1 MRPLPPPPPTN
12 TPLIS
17 TLADLVTIAGGLLA
31 IGVAIWQFLLYRQ
44 LADNQKAI
52 EAKQA
57 EIDAIPD
64 MVHGKANQSS
74 QPVVQRTR
82 DKMIAADQ
90 APLKHELEL
99 LERNRKFI
107 KDKLLFAKK

>member
-1 MRPLPPPPPTN
+1 MRQLPLPSSAASAS
-12 TPLIS
+12 LIS

-31 IGVAIWQFLLYRQ
+31 IGIAIWQFRLYRQ
-44 LADNQKAI
+44 LGDNQKAI

-57 EIDAIPD
+57 EIDAVPD
-64 MVHGKANQSS
+64 RQLAKAQQHGIA
-74 QPVVQRTR
+74 QPILDR
-82 DKMIAADQ
+82 MIVTAQ

-99 LERNRKFI
+99 LERDRKFI